1 MLSNR
6 TPKLL
11 VGVLCLCLTL
21 SAGGR
26 ADDVPTEEAESSSSE
41 QERLD
46 ILQQAIKNDYD
57 RLEEKLLELAEYTR
71 RTDPDRA
78 DLLIR
83 VRRESTSRRISAQ
96 MDRVIESLTPSD
108 KGDVLFGDAL
118 SRQEELI
125 GDLSALLALLQS
137 EDERDRIDAEIARI
151 QELLKDTNRII
162 GQQKDVRADTERG
175 GDPKDLQ
182 GDQQKVTEEAGQLAE
197 KIDQQDAER
206 QAANSDQSSE
216 GEPKE
221 GDPNEP
227 SEDASDEGKEPG
239 EPSEKEPSE
248 SESSEDSEGQS
259 SEQSQSGEGEPQEA
273 AEPSEGEQES
283 SEGQSQKQGQQSSQP
298 GQPQSGQK
306 PQSEQQTPGREQ
318 LEQAREQ
325 MQRAIEQLQQE
336 KLDEASDEQD
346 AAIAKLEEMK
356 AELEEILRQLREEE
370 RKMLLAQLEARFQ
383 RMLEL
388 QLNIN
393 NGTLKLD
400 RQPVEERD
408 NDRHLAESTKL
419 SRDEQSNITEADK
432 ALMLLKEDGASVA
445 FPEAVEM
452 MIDNMQA
459 VAGRLQRGQTA
470 ETTQLL
476 ERLIVESLEEMI
488 FALQKEMEK
497 QEQQQGGEGQQQGQP
512 SDPQLVDQ
520 LAELKLIRSLQ
531 MQINRLTEQYGSEFE
546 GEQAQE
552 LEALNFLRKLSQR
565 QERIQ
570 DATYDLSIGK
580 NK

>member
-1 MLSNR
+1 MSNTR
-6 TPKLL
+6 HITFLIY
-11 VGVLCLCLTL
+11 VFAFCLCLTN
-21 SAGGR
+21 SRAGWT
-26 ADDVPTEEAESSSSE
+26 DDEQPQAAETSSTEE
-41 QERLD
+41 QRLD
-46 ILQQAIKNDYD
+46 ILQQALKNDYD
-57 RLEEKLLELAEYTR
+57 RLEDKLLELAEYTR

-78 DLLIR
+78 ELLIR

-96 MDRVIESLTPSD
+96 MERVVESLTPSD
-108 KGDVLFGDAL
+108 EGDVLFGDAL
-118 SRQEELI
+118 SRQEELLA
-125 GDLSALLALLQS
+125 DLSALLALLQS

-151 QELLKDTNRII
+151 QDLLKDTNRII

-175 GDPKDLQ
+175 GDPQDLQ
-182 GDQQKVTEEAGQLAE
+182 SDQQKVAEDADRLAE

-206 QAANSDQSSE
+206 RAEDSGEPRE
-216 GEPKE
+216 GEPSDQE
-221 GDPNEP
+221 GEP
-227 SEDASDEGKEPG
+227 ESRDSESGEPKEPG
-239 EPSEKEPSE
+239 EPSEGEPSESKDPSE
-248 SESSEDSEGQS
+248 SESQPSEGES
-259 SEQSQSGEGEPQEA
+259 SEGEPSEGEPQEG
-273 AEPSEGEQES
+273 EQSPSEGQ
-283 SEGQSQKQGQQSSQP
+283 QKPP
-298 GQPQSGQK
+298 GQPQQGQ
-306 PQSEQQTPGREQ
+306 PQQGQPQQSSEQTPGREQ

-325 MQRAIEQLQQE
+325 MQQAIEQLQQE
-336 KLDEASDEQD
+336 QLDEASDEQD

-400 RQPVEERD
+400 RVPVDERD
-408 NDRHLAESTKL
+408 DDRHLAESTRL
-419 SRDEQSNITEADK
+419 GRDEQKNLTEADK
-432 ALMLLKEDGASVA
+432 ALMLLKEEGSSVA

-459 VAGRLQRGQTA
+459 VSGRLQRGQTA

-497 QEQQQGGEGQQQGQP
+497 QEQQQQDGQGQQPGQP
-512 SDPQLVDQ
+512 TDPELVDQ

-531 MQINRLTEQYGSEFE
+531 IQINRLTQQYGSAFE
-546 GEQAQE
+546 GEQARD
-552 LEALNFLRKLSQR
+552 LDDLGFLRKLSRR